1 MRVLMDSGSQGS
13 YIIESLKHKL
23 RLVPEKTRGI
33 KFKYH
38 YRHEDTV
45 SNMYQG
51 KLFLEQDY

>member
-1 MRVLMDSGSQGS
+1 MDSGSQGS